1 MYKILKI
8 NWFKYRKI
16 NHRSKIIVER
26 GGIVA
31 DQNKFHSAVQPRIQ
45 GNKSPE
51 FYLGETWEN
60 QKHSEKKLAGLIKKE
75 GGGAREFLQE
85 NGAAGVRV
93 LCATQDQ

>member
-1 MYKILKI
+1 MYKIVKI

-31 DQNKFHSAVQPRIQ
+31 DQNKFLSAVQPRIQ

-51 FYLGETWEN
+51 FYLGET
-60 QKHSEKKLAGLIKKE
+60 
-75 GGGAREFLQE
+75 
-85 NGAAGVRV
+85 
-93 LCATQDQ
+93 